1 MYILI
6 RFPPPPFFFFSRV
19 ITKADNAMGDNR
31 KNKKQKIKPE
41 SPQSN
46 TLDLKRLSKLDLEAL
61 LVSHPPTHA
70 QRDKRKKET
79 KKKIKKITKHKSTQ
93 TAKKF
98 SFQSS
103 QICDSNE
110 GETKYGTRERKP
122 CSPCGS
128 DSSDRP
134 GDLLEQRATGGE
146 QPSEKG
152 NSRPLMVSLHGTLQ
166 SMPRSKD
173 VGTALPAPA
182 LLSFPVASLIDV
194 NLLTCD
200 WVLAA
205 LEPKCKIAVM
215 RCT

>member
-6 RFPPPPFFFFSRV
+6 RFYPPLYFFSRV

-70 QRDKRKKET
+70 QRDKT
-79 KKKIKKITKHKSTQ
+79 KKKEKKSTQ

-215 RCT
+215 RCA

>member
-6 RFPPPPFFFFSRV
+6 RFYPPLYFFSRV

-70 QRDKRKKET
+70 QRDKT
-79 KKKIKKITKHKSTQ
+79 KKKKKKKSTQ

-215 RCT
+215 RCA